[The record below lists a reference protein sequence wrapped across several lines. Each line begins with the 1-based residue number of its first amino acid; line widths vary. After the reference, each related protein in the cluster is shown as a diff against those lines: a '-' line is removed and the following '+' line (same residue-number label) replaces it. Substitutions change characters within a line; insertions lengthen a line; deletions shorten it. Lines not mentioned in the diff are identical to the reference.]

1 MDIDFEGGTVVD
13 NKANG
18 GTTETKD
25 TIENQDTTS
34 LDGNVDVD
42 DVTGKD
48 NTADDTDTKPNNDDS
63 DNSESVDTN
72 LAEGDTVE
80 FDGVNY
86 TVDDKGNLVNDKGEI
101 FKDAKELQDWLKE
114 NNFVDSND
122 DDSELSI
129 DAIKNA
135 IGVDITDDFGNEVEF
150 TNDAAGIKSYVNSV
164 IDLKSKE
171 LQTGAINKLFADNP
185 MLKQFIDYVQLTGTP
200 RGFGEIPDRSGIHL
214 DKDNEAQLEAVIR
227 MAAQEFGNKSLNDN
241 YIKYL
246 KSTGTLYDEARNQLS
261 ALVKRDEEVRNEITA
276 RAEAARQQE
285 EEEVREYWNTVN
297 SVILTRNINGIQL
310 PESFVKEVNG
320 QKITLTP
327 DDFYNYLSRAT
338 EVDEEGNRLT
348 GYQRDLNNLSNEEA
362 LNKELLDAWLMF
374 TGGTYKDLIGMAAK
388 EDTVR
393 KLVVKSKQNRNKRAI
408 KVVKSNAGKGKID
421 DIIF

>member
-13 NKANG
+13 NKTNG

-48 NTADDTDTKPNNDDS
+48 NTADDTDTKPNNDGT
-63 DNSESVDTN
+63 DNSESADTN

-86 TVDDKGNLVNDKGEI
+86 TVDNKGNLVNDKGEV

-129 DAIKNA
+129 NAIKNA

-164 IDLKSKE
+164 INLKSNE